1 MSEQSDLTA
10 GYLDQAREVFLAEV
24 TSLQQVAERLG
35 GTFVEAVESL
45 RKTVARGG
53 KIVAV
58 GVGKSENV
66 ASKIVATFNS
76 TAAPSVLLSSQNA
89 LHGDIGVV
97 TGQDTVIALSYS
109 GETNELLNILPYLK
123 QRAATIIGV
132 TGRVDSTLAGTSDVV
147 LDVSVQSEACP
158 LSLAPTSSTTSM
170 LAMGD
175 ALAMVLLEARNFS
188 AADFAEQHPNG
199 NLGRRLLTKVTDIM
213 RSGAQL
219 ALVGGDCTVEG
230 ALEAMTK
237 CKAGAVVVVD
247 GDGGL
252 EGIFTHGDFVR
263 GYQANRHLGEQAVAD
278 HMTRD
283 PIRIMADSLATESL
297 EVLKENRIDDL
308 VVVNAEGKVTGLVD
322 VQDLTRAHIF

>member
-1 MSEQSDLTA
+1 
-10 GYLDQAREVFLAEV
+10 
-24 TSLQQVAERLG
+24 
-35 GTFVEAVESL
+35 
-45 RKTVARGG
+45 
-53 KIVAV
+53 
-58 GVGKSENV
+58 
-66 ASKIVATFNS
+66 
-76 TAAPSVLLSSQNA
+76 
-89 LHGDIGVV
+89 
-97 TGQDTVIALSYS
+97 
-109 GETNELLNILPYLK
+109 
-123 QRAATIIGV
+123 
-132 TGRVDSTLAGTSDVV
+132 
-147 LDVSVQSEACP
+147 VSVQSEACP

-219 ALVGGDCTVEG
+219 ALVRGDCTVEG

-263 GYQANRHLGEQAVAD
+263 GYQADRHLGEQAVAD

-283 PIRIMADSLATESL
+283 PIRIVADSLATEAL
-297 EVLKENRIDDL
+297 EVLQENRIDDL